1 MGRKARPTAER
12 RPTVAQPIPQQSG
25 KPVPG
30 CGRKRG
36 LGSNTEV
43 RALVTA
49 VLAVGGEVK
58 QCRGHFKVYVGG
70 VLTTTLPSTPS
81 DTRSLKNAIA
91 HLRRAGLPLTTKGRP
106 DHG

>member
-1 MGRKARPTAER
+1 M
-12 RPTVAQPIPQQSG
+12 AQPIPQQSG